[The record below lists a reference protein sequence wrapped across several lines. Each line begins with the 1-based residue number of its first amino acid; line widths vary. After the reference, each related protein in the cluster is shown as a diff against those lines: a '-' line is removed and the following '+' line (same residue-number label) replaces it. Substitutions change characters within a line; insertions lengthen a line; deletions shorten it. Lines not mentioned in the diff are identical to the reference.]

1 MTDKDSLVRSVLE
14 DGPMM
19 TVMLTELEFLLRPLR
34 STIRQDFDMHETMY
48 FKVPD
53 NLPDRAR
60 QLISDYTHHI
70 IDKLL
75 PELTKQAS
83 DEAKHQLIR
92 KLSDVLS

>member
-70 IDKLL
+70 IDKL
-75 PELTKQAS
+75 TKQAS